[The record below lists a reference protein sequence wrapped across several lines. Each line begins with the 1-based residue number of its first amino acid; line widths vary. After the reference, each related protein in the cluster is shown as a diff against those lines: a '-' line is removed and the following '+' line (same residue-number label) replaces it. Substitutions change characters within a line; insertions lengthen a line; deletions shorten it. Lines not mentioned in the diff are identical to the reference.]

1 MLLYFRSKQ
10 YKVFLQDFL
19 FCSSR
24 WLGHILWYMGVQ
36 FRYWCLLKVVYWMCD
51 CAKLIFAGIAAFS
64 SSREDDSF
72 GPLCWCEACL
82 ATIKSLLWHSLH
94 LVNSSVSLTWSCSL
108 WENLKVLSRWSRLL
122 LADRYVFLTVRWVP
136 QWVEKEDWRQEI
148 LIQETNEEKSVHSDK
163 FEEDWNPFQV
173 HATQFWRE
181 SGDVWAAWCGGCR
194 PYWSIDQSKFYNG
207 RFSQLLRPIFQSQN
221 LSEWLTSG

>member
-1 MLLYFRSKQ
+1 MLYFRSKQ
-10 YKVFLQDFL
+10 YKVFLQGFV
-19 FCSSR
+19 FNSSR
-24 WLGHILWYMGVQ
+24 WLGHILWYMGIQ
-36 FRYWCLLKVVYWMCD
+36 FKYWCLLKVVYWMCD
-51 CAKLIFAGIAAFS
+51 CAKLTFAGIAAFS

-82 ATIKSLLWHSLH
+82 ATIKSLLRHPLH
-94 LVNSSVSLTWSCSL
+94 L
-108 WENLKVLSRWSRLL
+108 
-122 LADRYVFLTVRWVP
+122 
-136 QWVEKEDWRQEI
+136 
-148 LIQETNEEKSVHSDK
+148 
-163 FEEDWNPFQV
+163 V

-207 RFSQLLRPIFQSQN
+207 SFSQLLRPIFKSQN

>member
-1 MLLYFRSKQ
+1 MLYFRSKQ
-10 YKVFLQDFL
+10 YKVFLQGFV
-19 FCSSR
+19 FNSSR
-24 WLGHILWYMGVQ
+24 WLGHILWYMGIQ
-36 FRYWCLLKVVYWMCD
+36 FKYWCLLKVVYWMCD
-51 CAKLIFAGIAAFS
+51 CAKLTFAGIAAFS

-82 ATIKSLLWHSLH
+82 ATIKSLLRHPLH
-94 LVNSSVSLTWSCSL
+94 LVNSCVSLTWSCSL

-122 LADRYVFLTVRWVP
+122 LVDRYVFLTVRCV
-136 QWVEKEDWRQEI
+136 
-148 LIQETNEEKSVHSDK
+148 
-163 FEEDWNPFQV
+163 QV

-207 RFSQLLRPIFQSQN
+207 SFSQLLRPIFKSQN